1 LGRVIRI
8 DALLRTLKVNDKDVQ
23 RIHAVSL

>member
-1 LGRVIRI
+1 LDRVIRI